1 MGQSQI
7 DIAALIGSRICHD
20 LISPIGAINN
30 GLELLG
36 LSGQAEGPELGLISE
51 SVGSASGRIRFFRIA
66 YGAPGAQQV
75 SETEILSILRDI
87 APSARLDVE
96 WNAGAAERGDVK
108 LVFLALQCIESAFP
122 YGGTIK
128 VSRSGSD
135 LQVDAT
141 ADKIAIDQDLWS
153 VLAGGTPPSALRP
166 ADVQFPLLATAC
178 ADAGRRLHTD
188 IGQTGVQ
195 IRI

>member
-66 YGAPGAQQV
+66 YGAPGGQQV
-75 SETEILSILRDI
+75 SETEILSILKDI
-87 APSARLDVE
+87 APSARLNID
-96 WNAGAAERGDVK
+96 WKAGPAERGEVR

-122 YGGTIK
+122 YGGDIT
-128 VSRSGSD
+128 VSRDGTEM
-135 LQVDAT
+135 LVEAK
-141 ADKIAIDQDLWS
+141 ADKIAIDPDLWS

-166 ADVQFPLLATAC
+166 ADVQFPLLASAC
-178 ADAGRRLHTD
+178 ADAGRALHTD
-188 IGQTGVQ
+188 IGQAGVQ
-195 IRI
+195 IRV